1 MHERFPRFLA
11 EVFKKNSVDCL
22 MFKNQRQVV
31 WLLFVTSHCFERQAA
46 STVNM

>member
-22 MFKNQRQVV
+22 MFKNQRQVCLAV
-31 WLLFVTSHCFERQAA
+31 VCVDITLL
-46 STVNM
+46 